1 MEMIFLPVCFSE
13 FGDFGENCYKF
24 FLKSRFFNCFSNVL
38 LRFLFI
44 LVSLFFIISGCSTN
58 PRYRRS
64 HIGIQ
69 QKHFGT
75 TSHRSKPSI
84 HTQTGMASF
93 YGKIFHGKK
102 TASGEIYHKHKFTAA
117 HRNIPFNTLIKVT
130 NLENNRSVI
139 VRINDRG
146 PFVKR
151 RIIDLSEA
159 AAKKIDM
166 IHKGIAKVRIDVISD
181 Y

>member
-1 MEMIFLPVCFSE
+1 MEMILLPVYFSA
-13 FGDFGENCYKF
+13 FDENCYKYS
-24 FLKSRFFNCFSNVL
+24 LKSRFFNCFSNVL

-58 PRYRRS
+58 PRYKRS

-93 YGKIFHGKK
+93 YGKKFHGKK
-102 TASGEIYHKHKFTAA
+102 TASGEIYYRHKFTAA
-117 HRNIPFNTLIKVT
+117 HRKLPFNTRIKVT
-130 NLENNRSVI
+130 NLENNLSVI

-146 PFVKR
+146 PFVKK

-166 IHKGIAKVRIDVISD
+166 IHKGVAKVSIDILND